1 MRHTL
6 CHNLWLTNSWE
17 SVRIRL
23 LNVHHIIWS
32 IPYHLNLV
40 AWVILMSRINLF
52 DSQTFKSR
60 QEVWVI
66 GIHWTMEGVSMS
78 NHYSEWEPTCGCREL
93 LKVSID
99 HQQNEE
105 GTCLCFV
112 RERVSGLYGRG
123 FSSQKTETKIARVS
137 QKAKITWNGYF
148 GHFALGNSC
157 S

>member
-1 MRHTL
+1 MPQFVTHKQLRL
-6 CHNLWLTNSWE
+6 SAWE

-23 LNVHHIIWS
+23 LNVHHMIWS
-32 IPYHLNLV
+32 I

-78 NHYSEWEPTCGCREL
+78 NHYSEWEPTCGCRKL
-93 LKVSID
+93 LKVSIYR
-99 HQQNEE
+99 QQNEE
-105 GTCLCFV
+105 GTSLCFV
-112 RERVSGLYGRG
+112 RERVSGLCGRG

-148 GHFALGNSC
+148 GHFALGNSRSYC
-157 S
+157 LW